1 MDDTRG
7 FKLKLN
13 DNNPDLNFNE
23 ITNKTDKPKMK
34 NRSMVVILFAVMA
47 FGAILVWMYYN
58 FQNKIQT
65 INAKGSE
72 GIADLATEF
81 NDNLSVLSKQL
92 SDQKKETQILVANL
106 NQELKNVNAIV
117 SSIQT
122 DKPSKKELEIV
133 IDGINKNIA
142 PLQKKVEEL
151 NVQLNDINKQTKRIT
166 INLNKVQTGVLNNKK
181 EISTVDA
188 IQVDRTEF
196 EAALKKEREFHEGNI
211 AHASEVLFSEIAA
224 LEKKIKKLSSKLED
238 SDPDHLSKK
247 SPKTKTPSE
256 NLSAPKSTE
265 SIERKIK

>member
-1 MDDTRG
+1 MDDTRE

-13 DNNPDLNFNE
+13 DNNPDLDFNE
-23 ITNKTDKPKMK
+23 ITSEPDKPEMK
-34 NRSMVVILFAVMA
+34 NRSMVVILFAVVA

-65 INAKGSE
+65 INTKGSE
-72 GIADLATEF
+72 GIADLTIEF
-81 NDNLSVLSKQL
+81 NDNFSVLSRQL
-92 SDQKKETQILVANL
+92 SDQKKATQDMQANL
-106 NQELKNVNAIV
+106 NQELKNLNAIV

-133 IDGINKNIA
+133 INGIKKDIT
-142 PLQKKVEEL
+142 PLQKRVET
-151 NVQLNDINKQTKRIT
+151 LNDQLSNVSEQTKRMT
-166 INLNKVQTGVLNNKK
+166 VNLNKVQTGVLNNKK

-188 IQVDRTEF
+188 IKVDRTEF

-211 AHASEVLFSEIAA
+211 AHASEALFSEIAA
-224 LEKKIKKLSSKLED
+224 LQKKIKELRSKLGNSE
-238 SDPDHLSKK
+238 PDLSSKK

-265 SIERKIK
+265 SVE